1 MPRAGPA
8 LRPEGGPQR
17 DGPLREGERHDVVD
31 VLRALALLGIL
42 LVNVEFLAS
51 TVDDGWARPEFGGT
65 LDLVARAA
73 IVALVQLKAYLVFA
87 LLFGYGAAIM
97 LRRAPDDRT
106 FVRRWRRRMAAL
118 GVLGVLHAVF
128 LFVGDILLSYAL
140 LGLLLLP
147 FRRLSI
153 RRLLIAALATF
164 AIGSLLIAMLAA
176 LLAAADP
183 DAADGASE
191 AARVYAEG
199 SFADVAGQRLEELPG
214 VLLVLVFVQWPG
226 AFAMFLVGMAA
237 ARSGVLARPAEARPL
252 LRRGVR
258 IGLPVGLAGGIA
270 AGLLAVAEPDRSD
283 GLTAGLG
290 LLVQSL
296 TAPFLALGYVAVV
309 ALASTRPGWPPVARG
324 LQPLGRMS
332 LTAYLAESLACSLL
346 FAGYGLGRFGEVGP
360 AGAVL
365 VCLAVWLALVV
376 LARLWFRRFA
386 LGPAE
391 WVLRAV
397 TYRHP

>member
-1 MPRAGPA
+1 MPRGGPA
-8 LRPEGGPQR
+8 LRREGGPG
-17 DGPLREGERHDVVD
+17 DGPLRAAERHDVVD

-118 GVLGVLHAVF
+118 GVLGVLHAIL

-147 FRRLSI
+147 FRRASV
-153 RRLLIAALATF
+153 RRLLVAALVTF
-164 AIGSLLIAMLAA
+164 AVGSLLIALLAA
-176 LLAAADP
+176 LLALADP
-183 DAADGASE
+183 DTGASTSD
-191 AARVYAEG
+191 AARVYAQG
-199 SFADVAGQRLEELPG
+199 SFADVAGQRLEELPS

-226 AFAMFLVGMAA
+226 AFAMFLLGLAA
-237 ARSGVLARPAEARPL
+237 ARTGVLARPAEARQL

-258 IGLPVGLAGGIA
+258 IALPIGLAGGVA
-270 AGLLAVAEPDRSD
+270 AGLLAVAEPERSD
-283 GLTAGLG
+283 GPTAALG

-296 TAPFLALGYVAVV
+296 TAPFLALGYVAVA
-309 ALASTRPGWPPVARG
+309 ALASTRAGWRG
-324 LQPLGRMS
+324 AAGVLQPRGRMS
-332 LTAYLAESLACSLL
+332 LTAYLAESLACSLI
-346 FAGYGLGRFGEVGP
+346 FAGYGLGHFGEVGP
-360 AGAVL
+360 ADAVL
-365 VCLAVWLALVV
+365 VCLALWLAL
-376 LARLWFRRFA
+376 ASFAWLWFRRFA

-397 TYRHP
+397 TYGRA